1 MLFYAYLS
9 VTVCSFGQDGQIKR
23 QIHQMGDIQTILD
36 TFKCVSIMAELNIMQ
51 TAGGQ
56 EQTIHAHAL
65 NLTSFFAFQRH
76 RIFQAMARKERTK
89 VNKKKR
95 THEEMIGDTDERK
108 GVVQDLEKL
117 VQWHEKG
124 VLNDQEFKAL
134 KRKLIFGDNL
144 ASEANF
150 DAKQLAS
157 SIEGAPKPKK
167 S

>member
-1 MLFYAYLS
+1 MLFYGYLS
-9 VTVCSFGQDGQIKR
+9 VTVCLFEEDGQMKR
-23 QIHQMGDIQTILD
+23 QILD

-51 TAGGQ
+51 TAGGHD
-56 EQTIHAHAL
+56 QTIHALAL
-65 NLTSFFAFQRH
+65 KLTSFLAFQRH
-76 RIFQAMARKERTK
+76 RIFQTMAQKQRTK

-95 THEEMIGDTDERK
+95 THEEMIGDADERK

-124 VLNDQEFKAL
+124 LLNDQEFNAL

-144 ASEANF
+144 ASEANS
-150 DAKQLAS
+150 DAKPLAS
-157 SIEGAPKPKK
+157 STEGAPKPKK